1 MIRWHLYEVT
11 VAYEGYSATATYS
24 ARSRSAAIYQ
34 AFLNYSD
41 AWTITF
47 RWFLDVARARRVETC
62 ADDGYGYVRRA
73 YGVDPKIG
81 DIIELLNEGDWSGR
95 RGQIVHPGSRSTA
108 HVHVAFEGIDYAL
121 RCHPNNIRIFGR
133 EGRAS

>member
-1 MIRWHLYEVT
+1 MTSWKLYEVT
-11 VAYEGYSATATYS
+11 VAIDGYSSTETHS

-34 AFLNYSD
+34 AYLGYSD
-41 AWTITF
+41 AWGTTF
-47 RWFLDVARARRVETC
+47 RRFLDIARVRRVQTC

-81 DIIELLNEGDWSGR
+81 DTVELLNEGDWSGR

-121 RCHPNNIRIFGR
+121 RCHPNNIRILGR